1 MTTNEIKLHNAL
13 LKLEKKKEQIEY
25 QKYIVK
31 IFDGYT
37 AKKNLEKAQK
47 ELEEA
52 QKEYKKIF
60 DIVYPDPEE
69 D

>member
-1 MTTNEIKLHNAL
+1 MTTNEIKLQNAL
-13 LKLEKKKEQIEY
+13 VKLENKRAEVEY
-25 QKYIVK
+25 AEYILKV
-31 IFDGYT
+31 FPGYT

-52 QKEYKKIF
+52 QKEYSKIF
-60 DIVYPDPEE
+60 DIVYPDPE

>member
-1 MTTNEIKLHNAL
+1 MTTNEIKLHNAFI
-13 LKLEKKKEQIEY
+13 KLQNKKEQKEY
-25 QKYIVK
+25 AEYILKV
-31 IFDGYT
+31 FPGYT

-52 QKEYKKIF
+52 EEEYKEIF
-60 DIVYPDPEE
+60 DLVYPDPEE